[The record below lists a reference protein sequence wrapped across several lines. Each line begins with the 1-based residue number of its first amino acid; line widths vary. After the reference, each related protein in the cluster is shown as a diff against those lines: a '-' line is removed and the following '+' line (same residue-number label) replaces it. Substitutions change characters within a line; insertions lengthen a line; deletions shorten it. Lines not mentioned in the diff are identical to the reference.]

1 MHVCAAAGSSSSGG
15 SSGSTSSSEFQ
26 ARAAQFAE
34 EAQQRVKDFV
44 KEQQLEEKASAAS
57 KEAQKKLADMYEE
70 TQQNLRRTYM
80 QLDSTYNIQE
90 NIGKTAKRVT
100 EAAQDIDQQ
109 LLLRRRL
116 RNAADDLGRNL
127 PRWRRQLGDFSSTS
141 GGKAVL
147 TLLFVSLLVS
157 GALWH
162 VINLLWLLWF
172 ASVPIGMIV
181 ADRTRR
187 AAQEQQQQAAQGQ
200 QQQGS
205 SRGSSQRA
213 SAWGSSSSGR
223 GRRGYDSGP
232 VIEAEWTTIDDGDAP
247 RRK

>member
-1 MHVCAAAGSSSSGG
+1 VHVCAAARSSSGG
-15 SSGSTSSSEFQ
+15 GPGSSSNSSEFQ

-34 EAQQRVKDFV
+34 DAQQRVKDFV

-90 NIGKTAKRVT
+90 NIGKTAKKVT
-100 EAAQDIDQQ
+100 ETAQDIDQQ
-109 LLLRRRL
+109 FLVRRRL

-147 TLLFVSLLVS
+147 TLVFVSLLLT

-181 ADRTRR
+181 ADRTRK
-187 AAQEQQQQAAQGQ
+187 AAQEQQAAQ
-200 QQQGS
+200 QQQQS
-205 SRGSSQRA
+205 SSQRA
-213 SAWGSSSSGR
+213 SAWGSSSSSRR
-223 GRRGYDSGP
+223 GRGYDNGP
-232 VIEAEWTTIDDGDAP
+232 VVEAEWTTVDEGDAP
-247 RRK
+247 PRKR